1 MYKIE
6 YSKDIQKDL
15 SKLPKEEVSKILNK
29 IGKLSNEPRPP
40 GVEPLYGK
48 LKGLYRI
55 RSGNYRIVYQVIDE
69 RLIVFVARVSHRK
82 EVYRP

>member
-6 YSKDIQKDL
+6 FSKDIEKDL
-15 SKLPKEEVSKILNK
+15 SKLPKVEVAKILLK
-29 IGKLSNEPRPP
+29 IDHLANNPRPN

-55 RSGNYRIVYQVIDE
+55 RAGNYRIIYQ
-69 RLIVFVARVSHRK
+69 IVDDLLVDADLS
-82 EVYRP
+82 